1 MIYKI
6 RMSILML
13 VITLSCTQPRD
24 EIRILSVDLDSHSL
38 EELQIIS
45 DRKGWELDT
54 GHLDGIGREE
64 ISNYSSI
71 MIPVSVLDGLY
82 YKDRNTLERYVQAGG
97 GLIVVQDT
105 VFSHP
110 VWPITRMVQQGVN
123 RQFLEA
129 GRIEVIL
136 PEMVMQSEEIILET
150 IGDNHFPEYAFAVT
164 PEIPDQNRFTRHVL
178 IEGMDEPMQ
187 MQVLP
192 NHDVLI
198 VERRGAVKLYDA
210 EENEVRVIARL
221 DVFSGIEDGLLGVAL
236 DPAFEKNRWVY
247 LYYSPAGEESVNR
260 LSRMVLEEGG
270 MLNEESEQII
280 LEIPTQRIYC
290 CHSAGYL
297 FFDQEGLLYLS
308 VGDNTNAEEAEGY
321 IPIDER
327 PGRELADDQATAA
340 NTNDLRGKILR
351 IKPEEDGTYSI
362 PEGNLFPEGMPKT
375 RPEIY
380 VMGTRNPYR
389 FSVDSKNGVLYWGD
403 VGPDTKVEGE
413 DGLMS
418 YDEFNRAEEPGFYGW
433 PYFLGNNQAFPYYD
447 FETKIAGPKFDPDH
461 PVNLSPNNTGLKEL
475 PPPQP
480 AFIWYG
486 KGSSEKFPLVG
497 AGGASAAAGPVYYS
511 ADFEGAPYQLPDYYD
526 GKLFIYEWM
535 RNWIM
540 AVEFDEKGEMV
551 FMEPFLDQFDFV
563 APNDM
568 TFGPDGAIYILEYG
582 TNWFSRNNDAKL
594 VRIEYM
600 EGNRPPVAR
609 IRADHTVGAHPL
621 TVHLDGSRSED
632 FDDNEEDLT
641 FQWSIDGKVIE
652 GEKIDYTFTDPG
664 VFNVVL
670 EVKYPKGASR
680 KSTIQV
686 EVGNTLQEITFE
698 LRGNRSIYREK
709 GRIPY
714 DITVY
719 DAEDGDIPDEEVVSR
734 FGYLANREDLAL
746 ILGDTENLNMVK
758 YKEARRLVSSSD
770 CQSCHHKE
778 EESVGP
784 SYMEIGERYQQR
796 SDAITYLAGKIIEG
810 GSGNWGS
817 RPMTPH
823 PDMEQEEAE
832 QIVEYILAM
841 SEEDKGIPAE
851 GVLSF
856 DQHEADDGSGAYV
869 LISEYTDQGGAGD
882 SPPIR
887 SVKQNVWIDPKV
899 EAEHFDEG
907 NVGIATITTENLS
920 YIRNVMNGSYI
931 RFDQVDLTG
940 IRELKYRIQGV
951 GAGGEIA
958 VHLDSADGP
967 QVSTLK
973 VPGGSYD
980 WEVYS
985 AEIEAVNEVHDLFFV
1000 FKNENA
1006 GEQALFHV
1014 DWIYFVE

>member
-1 MIYKI
+1 MTYKI
-6 RMSILML
+6 RMSILMF
-13 VITLSCTQPRD
+13 IIALSCTQPRD
-24 EIRILSVDLDSHSL
+24 EIRILSVGLDAHSQ

-54 GHLDGIGREE
+54 GQLDGIQSEE
-64 ISNYSSI
+64 ISIYSSV
-71 MIPVSVLDGLY
+71 MMTVSALDGLY
-82 YKDRNTLERYVQAGG
+82 YKDRNTLERYVEAGG

-105 VFSHP
+105 VLAHP
-110 VWPITRMVQQGVN
+110 VWPLTRMVQQGVS
-123 RQFLEA
+123 RHFLEA
-129 GRIEVIL
+129 GVIEVIM
-136 PEMVMQSEEIILET
+136 PEMVMQSEDIILET

-164 PEIPDQNRFTRHVL
+164 PEVPDQSRFTRQVL

-210 EENEVRVIARL
+210 GDHEVRVIARL

-236 DPAFEKNRWVY
+236 DPDFETNHWAY
-247 LYYSPAGEESVNR
+247 FYYSPAGEESVNR
-260 LSRMVLEEGG
+260 LSRMKLEQGI
-270 MLNEESEQII
+270 LDEESEQII

-297 FFDQEGLLYLS
+297 FFDEEGLLYLS

-351 IKPEEDGTYSI
+351 IKPEKDGTYSI
-362 PEGNLFPEGMPKT
+362 PEGNLFPQGTPKT
-375 RPEIY
+375 LPEIY

-389 FSVDSKNGVLYWGD
+389 FSVDSKKGVLYWGD

-418 YDEFNRAEEPGFYGW
+418 YDEFNRADEPGFYGW
-433 PYFLGNNQAFPYYD
+433 PYFLGNNQPFPYYD
-447 FETKIAGPKFDPDH
+447 FETKIAGPEFDPEN

-497 AGGASAAAGPVYYS
+497 SGGASAAAGPVYYS
-511 ADFEGAPYQLPDYYD
+511 SDFEGTPYQLPDYYD

-540 AVEFDEKGEMV
+540 AVEFDEKGEMI
-551 FMEPFLDQFDFV
+551 FMEPFLDHFDFV

-582 TNWFSRNNDAKL
+582 TNWFSKNNDAKL

-609 IRADHTVGAHPL
+609 IRADRTAGAHPL
-621 TVHLDGSRSED
+621 TVRLDGSRSED
-632 FDDNEEDLT
+632 FDDDAEDLI
-641 FQWSIDGKVIE
+641 FQWNIE
-652 GEKIDYTFTDPG
+652 GKIIEGRKIEYTFTEPG
-664 VFNVVL
+664 VYNVVL
-670 EVKYPKGASR
+670 EVKDPHGASG

-686 EVGNTLQEITFE
+686 EAGNTPPEIAFD
-698 LRGNRSIYREK
+698 LKGNRSFYREK
-709 GRIPY
+709 ERVPY
-714 DITVY
+714 EISVY
-719 DAEDGDIPDEEVVSR
+719 DAEDGDVPEEEVVSR
-734 FGYLANREDLAL
+734 FGYLANKEDLAL
-746 ILGDTENLNMVK
+746 VLGDTENLHMVK
-758 YKEARRLVSSSD
+758 YKEARRLMSSSD
-770 CQSCHHKE
+770 CQSCHHRE

-784 SYMEIGERYQQR
+784 SYLEIGEKYQRR
-796 SDAITYLAGKIIEG
+796 SDAVSYLAEKIIEG

-841 SEEDKGIPAE
+841 SEEDKGIPSQ
-851 GVLSF
+851 GMLSF
-856 DQHEADDGSGAYV
+856 DQHEPGEESGAYV
-869 LISEYTDQGGAGD
+869 LITEYTDKGGAGD

-887 SVKQNVWIDPKV
+887 MVGQNIWIDPKV

-920 YIRNVMNGSYI
+920 YIRNVMDGSYI
-931 RFDQVDLTG
+931 RFDQMDLSG
-940 IRELKYRIQGV
+940 IRELIYRIQGI
-951 GAGGEIA
+951 GAGGKIS
-958 VHLDSADGP
+958 VHLDSPDGP
-967 QVSTLK
+967 PISSLDVK
-973 VPGGSYD
+973 GGSSQWQEYP
-980 WEVYS
+980 
-985 AEIEAVNEVHDLFFV
+985 AAVEGVDEVHDLYFV
-1000 FKNENA
+1000 FKNPNA
-1006 GEQALFHV
+1006 GDQPLFHV
-1014 DWIYFVE
+1014 DWIYFSK